1 MRDIREK
8 IEIHNKIHK
17 FLMDYYEIMSDK
29 KGQASRNVNK
39 METKLYL
46 LDSGRKHR
54 YNMEEKTFQY
64 TKIIECSKIFSF
76 KA

>member
-29 KGQASRNVNK
+29 KGQANPNVNK

-46 LDSGRKHR
+46 LDSGSS
-54 YNMEEKTFQY
+54 KTP
-64 TKIIECSKIFSF
+64 K
-76 KA
+76 